1 MAEPR
6 DAYARLPFQPDRTQ
20 RAHAAG
26 GGLTFFDVAD
36 WATNVDTV
44 AGYLREVPLDLIGR
58 PDWVLARWGPE
69 SQGWTLPAEAADALQ
84 TRLEDM
90 GSVATAAVIVFEVAA
105 PPAIVWS
112 SRITGLH
119 RA

>member
-20 RAHAAG
+20 RSHDTG

-36 WATNVDTV
+36 WAANVDTV

-69 SQGWTLPAEAADALQ
+69 SQGWT
-84 TRLEDM
+84 
-90 GSVATAAVIVFEVAA
+90 
-105 PPAIVWS
+105 PPAKAW
-112 SRITGLH
+112 
-119 RA
+119 